1 MFKSYVFLTQ
11 NVAFVP
17 VPLEVAGRYVRAADL
32 VPGRGK
38 RGKYLIILNL
48 W

>member
-1 MFKSYVFLTQ
+1 MFKSYVFLTR
-11 NVAFVP
+11 NVACIP
-17 VPLEVAGRYVRAADL
+17 VPLEVVGRYVRAADL

-38 RGKYLIILNL
+38 RRQYLIILNL